1 MKEKLTELLIKMGWK
16 VTGTAICNDLVVEKR
31 IEPIAGLVMENELPA
46 VGKNFICYR
55 LETSTF
61 TYHLFEREFEHIYN
75 SLKNL
80 YFNNEN

>member
-1 MKEKLTELLIKMGWK
+1 MKEKLIELLTQKGWI
-16 VTGTAICNDLVVEKR
+16 VSELPCSDLVIEKR
-31 IEPIAGLVMENELPA
+31 IEPVAGLVMENELPA

-80 YFNNEN
+80 YFNNGN